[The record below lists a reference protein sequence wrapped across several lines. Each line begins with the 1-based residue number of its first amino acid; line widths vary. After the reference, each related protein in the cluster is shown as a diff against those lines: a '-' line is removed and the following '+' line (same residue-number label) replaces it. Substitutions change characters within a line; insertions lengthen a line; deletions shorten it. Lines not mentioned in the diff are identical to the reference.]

1 MTETIET
8 TRLTAAE
15 LVERFRNIPAANV
28 GDAMDRLGALAHIG
42 PVWAGARVIGTAYT
56 VWTRA
61 GDNIAIHDAI
71 AAAAE
76 GDVIVINGEGDTTRA
91 LLGEMM
97 GNKAQKRGIRGFVVD
112 GMVRDAEGLKD
123 LGFPVFAR
131 GVTPAGPYK
140 SGPGRLNEPIACG
153 NVAVSPGD
161 IILGDDDGVVVI
173 PLARAE
179 EILEK
184 AEAVFKKEELKRE
197 AF

>member
-1 MTETIET
+1 MTDTIENAT
-8 TRLTAAE
+8 LSTAE
-15 LVERFRNIPAANV
+15 LIERFRDIPAANI
-28 GDAMDRLGALAHIG
+28 GDSMDRLGALAHIG
-42 PVWAGARVIGTAYT
+42 PVWAGARVIGTAFT

-61 GDNIAIHDAI
+61 GDNITVHEAIS
-71 AAAAE
+71 AAGE

-97 GNKAQKRGIRGFVVD
+97 GNKAQKRGVAGFVVD
-112 GMVRDAEGLKD
+112 GMVRDAEGLRA

-140 SGPGRLNEPIACG
+140 SGPGRLNETIACG

-173 PLARAE
+173 PRGRAE
-179 EILEK
+179 EILAR

>member
-1 MTETIET
+1 MTDTIET
-8 TRLTAAE
+8 NRTGSAE
-15 LVERFRNIPAANV
+15 LIERFRNIPAANV
-28 GDAMDRLGALAHIG
+28 GDSMDRLGALAHIG
-42 PVWAGARVIGTAYT
+42 TVWPGARMIGTAYT

-61 GDNIAIHDAI
+61 GDNITIHEAI
-71 AAAAE
+71 AAASE

-112 GMVRDAEGLKD
+112 GMVRDADGLREIG
-123 LGFPVFAR
+123 LPVFAR

-140 SGPGRLNEPIACG
+140 SGPGRLNETIACG

-161 IILGDDDGVVVI
+161 IIIGDDDGVVVV
-173 PLARAE
+173 PLARAQ
-179 EILEK
+179 EILER